1 MKTYDEAIHWIN
13 SRLRFGIKPGLER
26 MQWIM
31 EKLGSPEKKLK
42 VIHIGGTNGKGS
54 TVTYLRSILNEAGY
68 KVGTFTS
75 PYIETFNERIS
86 VNGAPIKDEEII
98 QLVNVIKPLVEEI
111 ETTELGTMTEFEVI
125 TAMAIYY
132 FANMNPM
139 DINIFEVGLGGRLD
153 STNILVPIM
162 SIITNIGMD
171 HMDILGNTVEE
182 IATEKAGIIKK
193 DTPIITGAKQEEALN
208 VFIEKSKLLGA
219 KLLVGGKDFAIDEV
233 KTLKKG
239 EQFSYH
245 SAVSFYK
252 NIEISMLGY
261 HQVEN
266 ASLAITAADF
276 LKMPEYVI
284 REGLKKAFWP
294 GRMEMVSEKPVVI
307 LDGAHNPEGVLSL
320 VQTLEEHFPNKRR
333 HIVFAALRDKELKP
347 MLKTLAS
354 IDSKIYF
361 TQFDSPR
368 ITEAE
373 EFLSIYPIPNAKVN
387 SNWRELI
394 ENVYMTLTRDEVLII
409 SGSLYFI
416 SEVKPYLRTIIKE
429 NNYKD

>member
-26 MQWIM
+26 MQWM
-31 EKLGSPEKKLK
+31 MKKLGSPEKKLK

-54 TVTYLRSILNEAGY
+54 TVTYLRSILNEAGL

-171 HMDILGNTVEE
+171 HMNILGNTVEE

-252 NIEISMLGY
+252 NIEISMLGH

-333 HIVFAALRDKELKP
+333 HIVFAALRDKELEP

-394 ENVYMTLTRDEVLII
+394 EKVYMTLTRDEVLII

-416 SEVKPYLRTIIKE
+416 SEVKPYLRRIIKE
-429 NNYKD
+429 NY